1 MSLSCPIVPNSCS
14 LESSHHKLDIPI
26 SSMLLLLVFLVCGGT
41 FTKMTGSMRSPHY
54 PEDYPES
61 VTCQWIIKLPVQ
73 YKVKLEFSDFLLEN
87 SESCRFDF
95 VLVMDGLPSSPT
107 PIGKFCGNGSKD
119 AVESKSN
126 FLTVLFKSDSS
137 MTKKGF
143 EAYWSAIPVFT
154 EKPTSV
160 STSSKVPPGEI
171 ITTPPREFDLNFYN
185 QLIVLYYLVSIFP
198 MCVFVLID

>member
-1 MSLSCPIVPNSCS
+1 MLFLRLLARFAFNFMSLSFPFVLNSCS
-14 LESSHHKLDIPI
+14 LSMMKVLPKNLTCQSV
-26 SSMLLLLVFLVCGGT
+26 SMLLLPVFLVCGGT
-41 FTKMTGSMRSPHY
+41 FTKMAGSMRSPDY

-61 VTCQWIIKLPVQ
+61 VTCQWVIKLPVQ
-73 YKVKLEFSDFLLEN
+73 YKVRLEFTDFLLEN

-107 PIGKFCGNGSKD
+107 PVGKFCGNGSKD
-119 AVESKSN
+119 DVESKSN

-143 EAYWSAIPVFT
+143 EAYWSAIPVDFT

-160 STSSKVPPGEI
+160 SASSKVPSNE
-171 ITTPPREFDLNFYN
+171 ITTSSPREFDLNFYK
-185 QLIVLYYLVSIFP
+185 
-198 MCVFVLID
+198 

>member
-1 MSLSCPIVPNSCS
+1 MMKVHPKNLTCQSG
-14 LESSHHKLDIPI
+14 
-26 SSMLLLLVFLVCGGT
+26 SMLLLPVFLVCGGT
-41 FTKMTGSMRSPHY
+41 FTKMAGSMRSPDY

-61 VTCQWIIKLPVQ
+61 VTCQWVIKLPVQ
-73 YKVKLEFSDFLLEN
+73 YKVRLEFTDFLLEN

-107 PIGKFCGNGSKD
+107 PVGKFCGNGSKD

-143 EAYWSAIPVFT
+143 EAYWSAIPVDFT

-160 STSSKVPPGEI
+160 STSSKVPSNEI
-171 ITTPPREFDLNFYN
+171 STSPPREFDLNFYK
-185 QLIVLYYLVSIFP
+185 
-198 MCVFVLID
+198 

>member
-1 MSLSCPIVPNSCS
+1 MSLSFPFVLNSCS
-14 LESSHHKLDIPI
+14 LSMMKVLPKNLTCQSV
-26 SSMLLLLVFLVCGGT
+26 SMLLLPVFLVCGGT
-41 FTKMTGSMRSPHY
+41 FTKMAGSMRSPDY

-61 VTCQWIIKLPVQ
+61 VTCQWVIKLPVQ
-73 YKVKLEFSDFLLEN
+73 YKVRLEFTDFLLEN

-107 PIGKFCGNGSKD
+107 PVGKFCGNGSKD

-143 EAYWSAIPVFT
+143 EAYWSAIPVDFT

-160 STSSKVPPGEI
+160 STSSKVPSNE
-171 ITTPPREFDLNFYN
+171 ITTSSPREFDLNFYE
-185 QLIVLYYLVSIFP
+185 
-198 MCVFVLID
+198 

>member
-1 MSLSCPIVPNSCS
+1 MLFLRIFVARFAFNLMSLSFSFVLNSCS
-14 LESSHHKLDIPI
+14 LSMMKVLLKNVTCQSV
-26 SSMLLLLVFLVCGGT
+26 SMLLLPVFLVCGGT
-41 FTKMTGSMRSPHY
+41 FTKMAGSMRSPDY

-61 VTCQWIIKLPVQ
+61 VTCQWVIKLPVQ
-73 YKVKLEFSDFLLEN
+73 YKVRLEFTDFLLEN

-107 PIGKFCGNGSKD
+107 PVGKFCGNGSKD
-119 AVESKSN
+119 DVESKSN

-143 EAYWSAIPVFT
+143 EAYWSAIPVDFT

-160 STSSKVPPGEI
+160 STSSKVPSNE
-171 ITTPPREFDLNFYN
+171 ITTSSPREFDLNFYK
-185 QLIVLYYLVSIFP
+185 
-198 MCVFVLID
+198 